1 MQKLIKKF
9 PIFSTSTNGSNARI
23 YPRSNDCHWNFIL
36 VFYMLWHCKNFLSS
50 WNLLWTRM
58 NWYWSVNKRNCLY
71 FTCNYYFLLN
81 AWFLFI
87 LMSIHDARS
96 SFTSPLNSF
105 VSFFSSIKHLRRG
118 SDKGGVASKP
128 PINYNPLEYDQ
139 THPAQKQMPVEI

>member
-1 MQKLIKKF
+1 MQNLIENF
-9 PIFSTSTNGSNARI
+9 PIFSISTNATI
-23 YPRSNDCHWNFIL
+23 YSPSNDYHSSFIL
-36 VFYMLWHCKNFLSS
+36 VFYIWVIWYDIAEIKVLKSFKP
-50 WNLLWTRM
+50 RK
-58 NWYWSVNKRNCLY
+58 NWYWSGNKRNHLY